1 MFYIHNEKY
10 SFPAGI
16 DFIYRFANQ
25 GGLFYTNSEYTGT
38 PCVPNDAQL
47 SELLEDYTSW
57 SKKYN
62 QVHNKELIT
71 RLTELQPNKDDLLG
85 VIDSITAA
93 FENNLNKEMY
103 FKSSLGFKV
112 NGDRRT
118 KDNLQDLINYGAET
132 IQYRDYD
139 NINRTL
145 NKSQLNI
152 LLMEHIANGNNL
164 YKQKW
169 DLQNQVSIAETF
181 TQLSYI
187 NLTFTM
193 ADYTSSPLQGD
204 ARIR

>member
-1 MFYIHNEKY
+1 MFYINDNLIKPKTE
-10 SFPAGI
+10 I
-16 DFIYRFANQ
+16 NFIYRFNVKEI
-25 GGLFYTNSEYTGT
+25 FYSDAEYNST
-38 PCVPNDAQL
+38 PYIPNDDEMDKCK
-47 SELLEDYTSW
+47 SDYLAW

-62 QVHNKELIT
+62 QTYNKGLIE
-71 RLTELQPNKDDLLG
+71 RLTELQPNKDDLLE
-85 VIDSITAA
+85 VIDSITAV
-93 FENNLNKEMY
+93 FENNLNKNMY
-103 FKSSLGFKV
+103 FTSSLGFKV

-118 KDNLQDLINYGAET
+118 KDNLQDLINYGSET

-169 DLQNQVSIAETF
+169 DLQNQVNIAETF

-187 NLTFTM
+187 NLRFTM
-193 ADYTSSPLQGD
+193 ADYTASPLQGN
-204 ARIR
+204 ARIG

>member
-1 MFYIHNEKY
+1 MFYINDNLIKPKTE
-10 SFPAGI
+10 I
-16 DFIYRFANQ
+16 NFIYRFNIKEI
-25 GGLFYTNSEYTGT
+25 FYSDAEYDST
-38 PCVPNDAQL
+38 PYIPNDGEVYKCKA
-47 SELLEDYTSW
+47 DYLAW
-57 SKKYN
+57 CKKYN
-62 QVHNKELIT
+62 QVHNKGLIT

-93 FENNLNKEMY
+93 FESNLNKDM
-103 FKSSLGFKV
+103 FFTSSLGFKV